1 MLNVLHRVPAREG
14 SFCLNRK
21 LASSTN
27 LESGFPLQFNLP
39 YFIQKLQSADL
50 QHSAK
55 ARTWWKYFATPD
67 KAPVLK

>member
-14 SFCLNRK
+14 SLYLKIN

-27 LESGFPLQFNLP
+27 LESGFPLQFSLP

-50 QHSAK
+50 QHPSK
-55 ARTWWKYFATPD
+55 ARTLCKYFTTHD